1 MFIEKLWKL
10 WKQKRCNHHYK
21 KRWSRKK
28 KSYTM
33 CCVKCGK
40 EKEYESK

>member
-10 WKQKRCNHHYK
+10 WKQKKCNHHYK
-21 KRWSRKK
+21 KKWSRKK